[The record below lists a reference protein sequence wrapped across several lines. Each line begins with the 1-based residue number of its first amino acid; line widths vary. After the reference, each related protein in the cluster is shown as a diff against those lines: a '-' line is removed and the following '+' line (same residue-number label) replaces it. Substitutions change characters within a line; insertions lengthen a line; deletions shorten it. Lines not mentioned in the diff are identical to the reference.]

1 MNSSSRGAVI
11 ATAILAG
18 TLGLASFVV
27 MSGPAVR
34 HRSPAPARAA
44 RALGSYTRAVQV
56 RPADDLR
63 PATPTTP
70 APTPTAKPTARPS
83 AAPTTQPVAAVTPRP
98 TTAPAPRTTPRPAP
112 ASTPKPVIVVVTP
125 SASAEPTQLY
135 VQLTWA
141 GMNAPESVTLSPS
154 GPINAT
160 AKTTARWTGTF
171 SEDIQAAGP
180 PPGPASGLTVAIG
193 GGFLYLQIEGA
204 WPDGTWP
211 GSPGPATMT
220 LTGDITGSYGCPGS
234 MKSMSVPIVS
244 KSGSSGSLSTGTDTG
259 AFAGSA
265 ACPDGSA
272 PTAHFTATASLAPG

>member
-18 TLGLASFVV
+18 TLGPASFVV
-27 MSGPAVR
+27 MSGRAVG
-34 HRSPAPARAA
+34 HRSPPPAGAA

-56 RPADDLR
+56 RPADV
-63 PATPTTP
+63 ASPTTP
-70 APTPTAKPTARPS
+70 ALTPTAKPTARPS
-83 AAPTTQPVAAVTPRP
+83 GAPTIQPVAAVTPRP

-125 SASAEPTQLY
+125 PASVEPTQLY
-135 VQLTWA
+135 VELTWA
-141 GMNAPESVTLSPS
+141 GMNATESVTLSPS

-171 SEDIQAAGP
+171 SENIQAAGP

-220 LTGDITGSYGCPGS
+220 LTGDITSSYGCPGS

-272 PTAHFTATASLAPG
+272 PTAHFTATASLAPAG

>member
-18 TLGLASFVV
+18 TLGPASFVV
-27 MSGPAVR
+27 MSGRAVG
-34 HRSPAPARAA
+34 HRSPPPAGAA

-56 RPADDLR
+56 RPADV
-63 PATPTTP
+63 ASPTTP
-70 APTPTAKPTARPS
+70 ALTPTAKPTARPS
-83 AAPTTQPVAAVTPRP
+83 GAPTIQPVAAVTPRP

-141 GMNAPESVTLSPS
+141 GMNAPESVTLSPA

-160 AKTTARWTGTF
+160 AKTTARWSGTF
-171 SEDIQAAGP
+171 SENLTPHGP
-180 PPGPASGLTVAIG
+180 PVVAVGPVGVKMG

-211 GSPGPATMT
+211 GSSGPATMT
-220 LTGDITGSYGCPGS
+220 LTGDITGSFGCPGS
-234 MKSMSVPIVS
+234 MKSMSVPVVS
-244 KSGSSGSLSTGTDTG
+244 TSGSSGSLQTGTDTG
-259 AFAGSA
+259 AFSGSA
-265 ACPDGSA
+265 ACSDGSA
-272 PTAHFTATASLAPG
+272 PTATFTATASLSPG